1 MVENIEHLGLVAGI
15 INEIGLVEQINE
27 LAEGVRKTS
36 ICCAPNKEMKFC
48 TSRRNFQ
55 CQMCSK

>member
-1 MVENIEHLGLVAGI
+1 MKPGENIMVENIEHLGLVAGI

-36 ICCAPNKEMKFC
+36 ICCAPNK
-48 TSRRNFQ
+48 
-55 CQMCSK
+55 